1 MRAVIYC
8 RVSTEKEEQIT
19 SLKRQREELVELC
32 SKHQYE
38 IFEIIEEQ
46 ASGYDVE
53 REGIFRMLE
62 IFDSK
67 KADALFIQDE
77 TRLGRGNTKI
87 ALYHQ
92 LQKLNIPVYTVS
104 HQGELELSDSDSM
117 VLQIV
122 SIVEEYQRKIHNLK
136 IKRGMK
142 RAVERGYNPV
152 KNLKHIDQSPGRERK
167 EFPIREVIRLRE
179 NGLTFAEIS
188 ATLRGMGYDVSKAT
202 VHRRFREYKSLEN
215 QMNQG

>member
-1 MRAVIYC
+1 MKAVIYC

-19 SLKRQREELVELC
+19 SLKRQREELIRLAE
-32 SKHQYE
+32 QYNYDV
-38 IFEIIEEQ
+38 FEVIEEQ
-46 ASGYDVE
+46 ASGYEVE
-53 REGIFRMLE
+53 REGIFQMLE
-62 IFDSK
+62 IFASK
-67 KADALFIQDE
+67 QADALFIQDE

-92 LQKLNIPVYTVS
+92 LKKLNVPVYTIS
-104 HQGELELSDSDSM
+104 YQGELELSDSDSM

-142 RAVERGYNPV
+142 HAMDRGFNPAE
-152 KNLKHIDQSPGRERK
+152 NLKYIDQAPGRERK
-167 EFPIREVIRLRE
+167 KFPVNEVVRLRE
-179 NGLTFAEIS
+179 NGLTFAEIA

-202 VHRRFREYKSLEN
+202 VHRRFKEYQQLEKQSN
-215 QMNQG
+215 ER